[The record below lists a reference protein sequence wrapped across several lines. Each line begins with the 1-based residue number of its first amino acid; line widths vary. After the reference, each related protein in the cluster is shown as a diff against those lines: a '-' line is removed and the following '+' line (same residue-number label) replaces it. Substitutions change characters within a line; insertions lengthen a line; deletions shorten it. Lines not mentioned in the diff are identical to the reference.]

1 MAGERMGRTVPAFS
15 VTIVSSNGTDLS
27 SSIPIFHA
35 HTSLSTFQKRS
46 SSSVPVSGCFVSGKY
61 TSESW
66 CRHEDS
72 PRDFETYCTEP
83 PQEGRTNPPQATFI
97 SQGKCASGEICVG
110 SDAGNNDGH
119 TPSDGNRQNLASSG
133 VVTASFNAALHN
145 KNGSRSAVEA
155 VVTSVKKLTSLYAA
169 SVVMQA
175 QACSSVSLA
184 PFPVPAQRVK
194 VDVVMPNYTPTGLLC
209 TTVPSPTFYF
219 NPSTLA
225 ILGMSQMTEDD
236 IYRTSTQYRLWSF
249 TRESLASLRSTTNA
263 SAADGVRAAIRS
275 QRTGQA
281 GSGTARE
288 GSNQKPS
295 DPSKEVDCLTVEEE
309 QKLVGFYCVKA
320 MQFADFCEFP
330 TNVKAT
336 AVQYLKRF
344 YLSNSPM
351 TYHPKEMMAAALF
364 LSTKTENHY
373 TSLRS
378 FASKLPKTTPESV
391 VAPEFLLTQGLR
403 FTFDVRHPHRGLEGG
418 VMELLALAHG
428 KGQAGPESTRS
439 SEQVQ
444 KEMVDIQPA
453 KESSKKSRS
462 ADDVARRIQAAHGK
476 AKEVGKSSALLTD
489 AYFLYTPS
497 QIWLSSLFLADEPLT
512 RFYIDTKIPKPS
524 TLKMKLITTLQ
535 ACAKNLGSSAS
546 AKPGEAEIK
555 ALTKID
561 KKLFKCR
568 NPEKVDL
575 VGINKAQKRDSEDTG
590 DNGLDE
596 KVIKKRKMER
606 EKSEKEAEDIF
617 GPSLAK
623 EPK

>member
-1 MAGERMGRTVPAFS
+1 
-15 VTIVSSNGTDLS
+15 
-27 SSIPIFHA
+27 
-35 HTSLSTFQKRS
+35 
-46 SSSVPVSGCFVSGKY
+46 
-61 TSESW
+61 
-66 CRHEDS
+66 
-72 PRDFETYCTEP
+72 
-83 PQEGRTNPPQATFI
+83 
-97 SQGKCASGEICVG
+97 
-110 SDAGNNDGH
+110 
-119 TPSDGNRQNLASSG
+119 
-133 VVTASFNAALHN
+133 
-145 KNGSRSAVEA
+145 
-155 VVTSVKKLTSLYAA
+155 
-169 SVVMQA
+169 
-175 QACSSVSLA
+175 
-184 PFPVPAQRVK
+184 
-194 VDVVMPNYTPTGLLC
+194 
-209 TTVPSPTFYF
+209 
-219 NPSTLA
+219 
-225 ILGMSQMTEDD
+225 
-236 IYRTSTQYRLWSF
+236 
-249 TRESLASLRSTTNA
+249 
-263 SAADGVRAAIRS
+263 
-275 QRTGQA
+275 
-281 GSGTARE
+281 
-288 GSNQKPS
+288 
-295 DPSKEVDCLTVEEE
+295 
-309 QKLVGFYCVKA
+309 
-320 MQFADFCEFP
+320 
-330 TNVKAT
+330 
-336 AVQYLKRF
+336 
-344 YLSNSPM
+344 
-351 TYHPKEMMAAALF
+351 
-364 LSTKTENHY
+364 
-373 TSLRS
+373 
-378 FASKLPKTTPESV
+378 
-391 VAPEFLLTQGLR
+391 
-403 FTFDVRHPHRGLEGG
+403 
-418 VMELLALAHG
+418 MELLALAHG